1 MGQTSS
7 AGNDLFAPGDVEI
20 VPVFYRP
27 LSHFISRLPNSL
39 LPDQH
44 LHISAPLACVQTP
57 SPDYNDPPISLRPL
71 HFDNSSKV
79 SVLAYEPYP
88 FQGTDTKDDQ
98 PVCHM
103 SKPRIPFW
111 RTKKG
116 IALIVLLSN
125 IIVIGIVLGIVF
137 GTRIDRRHHE
147 SSMPDDSSPLGQ
159 NSQGSPSPDNQDN
172 SMSPFPTVTSSSS
185 TSLISISPT
194 TSYCSNLLCRTHAGY
209 PLLA

>member
-1 MGQTSS
+1 
-7 AGNDLFAPGDVEI
+7 V
-20 VPVFYRP
+20 
-27 LSHFISRLPNSL
+27 
-39 LPDQH
+39 
-44 LHISAPLACVQTP
+44 ACVRTP
-57 SPDYNDPPISLRPL
+57 PPDYNDPPISLRPL

-88 FQGTDTKDDQ
+88 FQGADIKDDQ

-137 GTRIDRRHHE
+137 GTRIDRRRHE
-147 SSMPDDSSPLGQ
+147 SSMPDDSNPLGQ

-172 SMSPFPTVTSSSS
+172 SMSSFPAITSSSS
-185 TSLISISPT
+185 TSLISST
-194 TSYCSNLLCRTHAGY
+194 TSAHILLFEPTMSDSRRIPPVESDGTGQGSGAINTGAPRSAY
-209 PLLA
+209 PTSTS